1 MATGIRCPSCGDV
14 HHLAPPIL
22 LTICSCGE
30 KLRHLGHG
38 GSASHSQ
45 QGADLYEVL
54 GVDRSA
60 SADDLRAAYRQRAR
74 ETHPDAGGAPG
85 EFQAVQA
92 AWEVLSDEERRRRYD
107 RSGTTHRAGAQSRD
121 VPDILDV
128 SVIVAVRRLVSAGF
142 APRLM
147 LVPPPHDQ
155 LAGIVVGQSPA
166 PGGQHVAGAMVD
178 VVIAGSDAGVILTG
192 VKRDAQRV
200 GEDLKDS
207 AVASAASA
215 VRGVQTFT
223 KWLLRL
229 VAIVIAMA
237 VVIATSIIVG
247 VYRPLVGLTIL
258 LLGSA
263 IVVLWVQRSSKRRR
277 TQQPD
282 AGTSL
287 RVR

>member
-1 MATGIRCPSCGDV
+1 
-14 HHLAPPIL
+14 
-22 LTICSCGE
+22 
-30 KLRHLGHG
+30 
-38 GSASHSQ
+38 
-45 QGADLYEVL
+45 
-54 GVDRSA
+54 
-60 SADDLRAAYRQRAR
+60 
-74 ETHPDAGGAPG
+74 
-85 EFQAVQA
+85 
-92 AWEVLSDEERRRRYD
+92 
-107 RSGTTHRAGAQSRD
+107 
-121 VPDILDV
+121 
-128 SVIVAVRRLVSAGF
+128 
-142 APRLM
+142 
-147 LVPPPHDQ
+147 
-155 LAGIVVGQSPA
+155 
-166 PGGQHVAGAMVD
+166 MVD
-178 VVIAGSDAGVILTG
+178 VVIAGSDAGVILKG

-200 GEDLKDS
+200 GEDLKES

-229 VAIVIAMA
+229 IAIVVAMA

-263 IVVLWVQRSSKRRR
+263 IVVLWVQRSSKRHR

>member
-1 MATGIRCPSCGDV
+1 
-14 HHLAPPIL
+14 
-22 LTICSCGE
+22 
-30 KLRHLGHG
+30 
-38 GSASHSQ
+38 
-45 QGADLYEVL
+45 
-54 GVDRSA
+54 
-60 SADDLRAAYRQRAR
+60 
-74 ETHPDAGGAPG
+74 
-85 EFQAVQA
+85 
-92 AWEVLSDEERRRRYD
+92 
-107 RSGTTHRAGAQSRD
+107 
-121 VPDILDV
+121 
-128 SVIVAVRRLVSAGF
+128 
-142 APRLM
+142 
-147 LVPPPHDQ
+147 
-155 LAGIVVGQSPA
+155 
-166 PGGQHVAGAMVD
+166 MVD

-215 VRGVQTFT
+215 VRSAQTFT

-229 VAIVIAMA
+229 VTIVVAMA

-247 VYRPLVGLTIL
+247 VYRPLVGLAIL